1 MTQWSSNSYNNAKDP
16 ECYAR
21 EQVKLEDILSDFKT
35 DNKSIVIET
44 LYYWHK
50 DGKKKRSVEY
60 NWEFKNKYLHLWS
73 INSLQELQYIPWE
86 RIVFSMNG
94 AGTTANHMQRMN
106 WSPDS
111 YIYRNKHKLIRDL
124 KLRDYI
130 IKLLE

>member
-50 DGKKKRSVEY
+50 DGKKKD
-60 NWEFKNKYLHLWS
+60 LWNITENLK
-73 INSLQELQYIPWE
+73 IN
-86 RIVFSMNG
+86 
-94 AGTTANHMQRMN
+94 T
-106 WSPDS
+106 
-111 YIYRNKHKLIRDL
+111 YIYGELIL
-124 KLRDYI
+124 CKNSNIFLG
-130 IKLLE
+130 KE